1 MVEMLPMVQVVP
13 EMNLA
18 LDPATG
24 LLGAS
29 LGSGVVILSMDD
41 VDAAVLPEAGGGG
54 GGDGDAALLF
64 LLHPVHGG
72 FAVVGLADLVR
83 HAGVEKDTL
92 GGGGLAGVD
101 MGHDADIALFVYG
114 YGAGHGLPP

>member
-41 VDAAVLPEAGGGG
+41 VGAAVAKVEQAADDLFNALDPNVSPSNSFPGRDGSYVTAG
-54 GGDGDAALLF
+54 LLTNTVYGF
-64 LLHPVHGG
+64 LL
-72 FAVVGLADLVR
+72 AVVIIFAAMPILIKL
-83 HAGVEKDTL
+83 GVL
-92 GGGGLAGVD
+92 
-101 MGHDADIALFVYG
+101 
-114 YGAGHGLPP
+114 